1 MSPERLEAMGVDVLV
16 GGATSDEL
24 EAIGF
29 LFQKLD
35 RTFSRFR
42 SNSELNRVNAAT
54 AEFVA
59 ASPMFVRVL
68 ALALDAA
75 RRTDGLVDPTL
86 GAAIEAAGYDRDF
99 AELADDE
106 RPPSAAVPGSWRHVR
121 VAGPLVFRYPGTKL
135 DLNCVVK
142 GLAVD
147 AAVQQLAGD
156 GFVAAG
162 GDVAVRG
169 AAGVGL
175 PGGGSL
181 TLRRPRGRERVLAS
195 RSGARQGGMTLF
207 EWYLARASGIVAFV
221 LLTIA
226 VVLGLTLS
234 GRAKLPNW
242 PRFAVEDV
250 HRFAGLL
257 TGTFVSLHVLTL
269 FVDSYLP
276 FSLTQ
281 LVVPG
286 TSSYRPLSTAL
297 GVVVWL
303 TAGRAKELVAASGSM
318 PLSSVTASFTGTAVN
333 MLRVV
338 ALTGLGIALADYMV
352 VRIRTMKKGTET

>member
-1 MSPERLEAMGVDVLV
+1 MSPDRFEAMGVDVLV
-16 GGATSDEL
+16 GGATEAEL
-24 EAIGF
+24 EAVGL
-29 LFQKLD
+29 LFEKLD

-42 SNSELNRVNAAT
+42 SDSELNRVNAAT

-181 TLRRPRGRERVLAS
+181 TLRDGGLATSGTTYRRWLRGGDTQHHLIDPRTGRPSTSPWSEV
-195 RSGARQGGMTLF
+195 T
-207 EWYLARASGIVAFV
+207 VAAGSCLEADV
-221 LLTIA
+221 AAKAALL
-226 VVLGLTLS
+226 LGDD
-234 GRAKLPNW
+234 GPNW
-242 PRFAVEDV
+242 LDERELPGRF
-250 HRFAGLL
+250 RAGDRE
-257 TGTFVSLHVLTL
+257 VANESW
-269 FVDSYLP
+269 
-276 FSLTQ
+276 
-281 LVVPG
+281 
-286 TSSYRPLSTAL
+286 RRAL
-297 GVVVWL
+297 EP
-303 TAGRAKELVAASGSM
+303 AKAA
-318 PLSSVTASFTGTAVN
+318 
-333 MLRVV
+333 
-338 ALTGLGIALADYMV
+338 
-352 VRIRTMKKGTET
+352 